1 MKKYALGIVA
11 AVVAIGLSSFS
22 LTSKSN
28 AVDYYFGNSGSRAVP
43 NWDFISTTPPNPAAV
58 CDTDP
63 NDDCIG
69 KSTSAPDGSGN
80 PTGPVTVTSTG
91 NYNP

>member
-28 AVDYYFGNSGSRAVP
+28 AVDIILEIQDQGPFLIGILLALRRPTQPPCA
-43 NWDFISTTPPNPAAV
+43 IQTPMMIA
-58 CDTDP
+58 
-63 NDDCIG
+63 
-69 KSTSAPDGSGN
+69 
-80 PTGPVTVTSTG
+80 
-91 NYNP
+91 